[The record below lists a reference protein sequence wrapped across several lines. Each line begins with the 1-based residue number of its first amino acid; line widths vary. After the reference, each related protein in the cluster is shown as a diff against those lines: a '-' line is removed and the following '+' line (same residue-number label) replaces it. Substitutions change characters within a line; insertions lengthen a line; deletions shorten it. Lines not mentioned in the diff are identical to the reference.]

1 MKKILLIGMLVVGG
15 LSYGRDYEYRER
27 KELQELFQESK
38 YENPEMISRERKLSE
53 DNMKK
58 YADFHRDLDNMDR
71 GSERN

>member
-27 KELQELFQESK
+27 KELQELFQETK
-38 YENPEMISRERKLSE
+38 YESSEMMARERKLRE
-53 DNMKK
+53 DNIKK
-58 YADFHRDLDNMDR
+58 YANFHMDLDNMDR